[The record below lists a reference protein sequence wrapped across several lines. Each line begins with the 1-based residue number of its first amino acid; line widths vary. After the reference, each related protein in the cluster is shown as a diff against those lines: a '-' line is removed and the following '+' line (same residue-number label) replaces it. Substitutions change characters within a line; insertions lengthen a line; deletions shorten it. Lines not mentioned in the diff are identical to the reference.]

1 MSLKHNITKIR
12 TKEEQNILGI
22 NMSYVNFSEI
32 EYLEFLPGLFLR
44 RGSVH
49 QIVGPSRFIFPLIIA
64 RNIKNH
70 ITWIRRKDTVVS
82 LYPDGLTSWVDI
94 NKFILVDTMTDQ
106 ESIWVMEE
114 FLKSDV
120 SELVV
125 CELHKPIQYSNLR
138 RIILSFKSVG
148 KEKNT
153 TLPIVLLVSSFQIKI
168 IGVESRWYMKPSLLT
183 NSSTKKR
190 RSFLEERWELTCS
203 KSKLNLSS
211 WIIRARQQGYD
222 RRTINVHEAS

>member
-1 MSLKHNITKIR
+1 MRLKHTATNIGTKV
-12 TKEEQNILGI
+12 EQIILGI
-22 NMSYVNFSEI
+22 SMGYINFSGI
-32 EYLEFLPGLFLR
+32 QYLEFLPGLFLR

-49 QIVGPSRFIFPLIIA
+49 QIAGPSRFIFALVIA

-70 ITWIRRKDTVVS
+70 ITWIRRKESTMS
-82 LYPDGLTSWVDI
+82 LYPDGLASWVDV
-94 NKFILVDTMTDQ
+94 NKFILVDTITEQ

-125 CELHKPIQYSNLR
+125 CELCEPIKYSNLR
-138 RIILSFKSVG
+138 RIILSFKSVAE
-148 KEKNT
+148 EKNK
-153 TLPIVLLVSSFQIKI
+153 TLPIVLLVSSFQSKI
-168 IGVESRWYMKPSLLT
+168 IGVESRWYMKPSLLI

-203 KSKLNLSS
+203 KSRLNLSS
-211 WIIRARQQGYD
+211 WIINARQKGYD
-222 RRTINVHEAS
+222 GRTINIHKPT

>member
-1 MSLKHNITKIR
+1 MSHI
-12 TKEEQNILGI
+12 
-22 NMSYVNFSEI
+22 NFSKI
-32 EYLEFLPGLFLR
+32 EYLEFLPGLFLK

-49 QIVGPSRFIFPLIIA
+49 QITGPSRFIFALIIA
-64 RNIKNH
+64 RNIKH
-70 ITWIRRKDTVVS
+70 HVTWIRRKKGAVS

-94 NKFILVDTMTDQ
+94 NKFILVDTMTNQ
-106 ESIWVMEE
+106 ESTWVIEE
-114 FLKSDV
+114 FLKSGL

-125 CELHKPIQYSNLR
+125 CELHKPIKYSNLR

-148 KEKNT
+148 EEKNT

-168 IGVESRWYMKPSLLT
+168 IGVESRWYMKPSLLI
-183 NSSTKKR
+183 NASTKKR

-203 KSKLNLSS
+203 KPKLNLSS

-222 RRTINVHEAS
+222 RRTINVHESTS